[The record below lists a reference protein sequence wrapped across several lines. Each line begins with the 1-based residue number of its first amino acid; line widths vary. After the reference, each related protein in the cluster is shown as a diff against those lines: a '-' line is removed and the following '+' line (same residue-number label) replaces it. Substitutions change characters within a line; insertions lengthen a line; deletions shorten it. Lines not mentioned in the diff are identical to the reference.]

1 MPDDTGLDPKDAA
14 GANAMAAA
22 RRLAVSEQ
30 RQRAHG
36 ASGRTAGR
44 GERPAGLLL
53 TSVVVIAVVVG
64 TLAIMIYTR

>member
-1 MPDDTGLDPKDAA
+1 MPDDTGLDPKDVA

-22 RRLAVSEQ
+22 RRMAVAEQ

-36 ASGRTAGR
+36 AGGRRGER

-53 TSVVVIAVVVG
+53 TSVVVIAVVIGV
-64 TLAIMIYTR
+64 LAIMIYTR